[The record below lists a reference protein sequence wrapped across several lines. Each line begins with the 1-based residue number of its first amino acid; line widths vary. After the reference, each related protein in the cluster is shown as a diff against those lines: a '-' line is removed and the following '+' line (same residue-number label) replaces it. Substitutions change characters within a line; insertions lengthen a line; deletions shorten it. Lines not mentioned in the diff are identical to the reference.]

1 MLTAKEWRLKKKMN
15 EENKKCPCDTVRELE
30 KKVEEQ
36 KDKLAKGET
45 QFAVINTKLNLIM
58 GVLGTVGAALV
69 GIIVKMMMTV

>member
-1 MLTAKEWRLKKKMN
+1 MLTEKERRAKRTMN

-69 GIIVKMMMTV
+69 GIIVKMMMGT

>member
-1 MLTAKEWRLKKKMN
+1 MN

-36 KDKLAKGET
+36 KDKLAKGEK
-45 QFAVINTKLNLIM
+45 QFAVINTKLNIIM

-69 GIIVKMMMTV
+69 GIIVKMMISA

>member
-1 MLTAKEWRLKKKMN
+1 MNN
-15 EENKKCPCDTVRELE
+15 EENKQCPCQTVKDLE
-30 KKVEEQ
+30 KQVDEQ
-36 KDKLAKGET
+36 RSQLAKGET

>member
-1 MLTAKEWRLKKKMN
+1 MTPREWRLKKKRN

-69 GIIVKMMMTV
+69 GIIVKMMISA

>member
-1 MLTAKEWRLKKKMN
+1 M
-15 EENKKCPCDTVRELE
+15 PRELE

-69 GIIVKMMMTV
+69 GIIVKMMISV

>member
-1 MLTAKEWRLKKKMN
+1 MN

-69 GIIVKMMMTV
+69 GIIVKMMMGA

>member
-1 MLTAKEWRLKKKMN
+1 MDE
-15 EENKKCPCDTVRELE
+15 KKCPCQMVLDLE

-69 GIIVKMMMTV
+69 GIIVKMMMGA

>member
-1 MLTAKEWRLKKKMN
+1 MTPREWRLKKKMN

-30 KKVEEQ
+30 KQVDEQ
-36 KDKLAKGET
+36 RSQLAKGET

-69 GIIVKMMMTV
+69 GIIVKMMISV